1 MQSRRKRAP
10 HSGIDEAYWDKL
22 DNAAKLFPAITGTR
36 SPNVFRL
43 SAVIRDEVVPEV
55 LQSAL
60 EKALAIM
67 PSFAVKLHRG
77 LFWYYFDVN
86 NERPLVREE
95 YSYPCTPIYRAK
107 ERGFLFRVTYY
118 HKRINFELYHA
129 LSDGMGA
136 VSFMR
141 LIVYCYY
148 NLLNKDAVPEELIRL
163 ESDLIMRDFNEDSF
177 VLNAPEDTEREKK
190 REREPEAY
198 RISGYRYDGTRLGA
212 LAAVIPTDKMLAL
225 AKSHGATLSEYVCA
239 LLIFSIYNTSY
250 RRSARNRPIII
261 SIPVNLR
268 GMFDSS
274 TLRNFF
280 GHMNVGFKPGRDTS
294 FEEILE
300 EVKAQFAKRLKRSY
314 FEAQITS
321 HVNIERIPGI
331 RYVPL
336 FIKDMVMRLIYSRT
350 EGRYT
355 MTFSNLGRIQLPE
368 VISDRVERFE
378 VLIGG
383 SQTHPKKTSLCS
395 YKNNLVLM
403 FSSTI
408 DDNSFE
414 QFLLSF
420 LVKEGVEVTVSS
432 NETPAPREPEK
443 VKVKK
448 VKPTKAEKAALK
460 AEKISAKQAKKTV
473 KAEKKLLKKQQRAE
487 KKQNKDKR
495 EVES

>member
-1 MQSRRKRAP
+1 MQRRKRAP

-22 DNAAKLFPAITGTR
+22 DNAAKLFPAITNTR

-43 SAVIRDEVVPEV
+43 TAVLTDEVVPEV
-55 LQSAL
+55 LQSAV
-60 EKALAIM
+60 EKALSIM

-86 NERPLVREE
+86 NERPVVREDN
-95 YSYPCTPIYRAK
+95 SYPCAPIYRAK

-148 NLLNKDAVPEELIRL
+148 NLLLGDSVPEELIRI
-163 ESDLIMRDFNEDSF
+163 ESDHVARDFNEDSF
-177 VLNAPEDTEREKK
+177 VLNAQDDTVREKK
-190 REREPEAY
+190 SEREPDAF
-198 RISGYRYDGTRLGA
+198 RMVGYNYDGTRLGA
-212 LAAVIPTDKMLAL
+212 LAAIIPTDKMLAL

-250 RRSARNRPIII
+250 RRSAGSRPIVI

-268 GMFDSS
+268 GMFDSA

-280 GHMNVGFKPGRDTS
+280 GHMNIGLVPKRGTT
-294 FEEILE
+294 FEEILS
-300 EVKAQFAKRLKRSY
+300 EVKTQFKSRLKRSY
-314 FEAQITS
+314 FESQINS
-321 HVNIERIPGI
+321 HVGIERIPCI

-336 FIKDMVMRLIYSRT
+336 FIKDIVMRLIYS
-350 EGRYT
+350 GSAKRYT
-355 MTFSNLGRIQLPE
+355 LTFSNIGRIQLPE
-368 VISDRVERFE
+368 VISDYVERFE

-395 YKNNLVLM
+395 YKNNIVLM

-414 QFLLSF
+414 QFLLNY
-420 LVKEGVEVTVSS
+420 LVNAGIEVVVSS
-432 NETPAPREPEK
+432 NDTPAPLKPQKTEK
-443 VKVKK
+443 KRKK
-448 VKPTKAEKAALK
+448 PAKADKKAK
-460 AEKISAKQAKKTV
+460 GRAKK
-473 KAEKKLLKKQQRAE
+473 ES
-487 KKQNKDKR
+487 
-495 EVES
+495 EVSP

>member
-1 MQSRRKRAP
+1 MQRRKRAP
-10 HSGIDEAYWDKL
+10 HSGIDEAYWDRL
-22 DNAAKLFPAITGTR
+22 DNAAKLFPAITSTR

-43 SAVIRDEVVPEV
+43 SAVLTDEVVPEI

-86 NERPLVREE
+86 NERPIVREDS
-95 YSYPCTPIYRAK
+95 SYPCAPIYRAK

-148 NLLNKDAVPEELIRL
+148 NLLLGDSVPEELIRT
-163 ESDLIMRDFNEDSF
+163 ESDDISRDFNEDSF
-177 VLNAPEDTEREKK
+177 VLHAQDDTEREKK
-190 REREPEAY
+190 SEREPDAF
-198 RISGYRYDGTRLGA
+198 RIVGYNYDGTRLGA
-212 LAAVIPTDKMLAL
+212 LAAILPTDKMLSL
-225 AKSHGATLSEYVCA
+225 AKSHGATLSEYLCA

-250 RRSARNRPIII
+250 RRSMGSRPIVI

-268 GMFDSS
+268 GMFESA

-280 GHMNVGFKPGRDTS
+280 GHMNIGLVPKRGTS
-294 FEEILE
+294 FEEILS
-300 EVKAQFAKRLKRSY
+300 EVQAQFKSRLKRSY
-314 FEAQITS
+314 FESQINS
-321 HVNIERIPGI
+321 HVSIERIPGI
-331 RYVPL
+331 RYVPR
-336 FIKDMVMRLIYSRT
+336 FIKDIVMRLIYS
-350 EGRYT
+350 GSAKRYT
-355 MTFSNLGRIQLPE
+355 LTFSNIGRIRLPD
-368 VISDRVERFE
+368 VISDYVERFE

-395 YKNNLVLM
+395 YENNIVLM

-414 QFLLSF
+414 QFLLSY
-420 LVKEGVEVTVSS
+420 LVKEGIEVVVSS
-432 NETPAPREPEK
+432 NETPAPRESEK
-443 VKVKK
+443 TKEKRAK
-448 VKPTKAEKAALK
+448 SEKKAEK
-460 AEKISAKQAKKTV
+460 
-473 KAEKKLLKKQQRAE
+473 EKKHADKKKGVNE
-487 KKQNKDKR
+487 S
-495 EVES
+495 EVKL